1 MLSYICCNCGRK
13 AYNCPLIQDSL
24 CRSQILHS
32 IAESYD
38 QHLAVR
44 KLIHIHSI
52 VYNFRMVQ
60 TYDGDAKDE
69 MKSYLEKA
77 MDSMNTS
84 FKSVVDSINEVV
96 EDDCTVI
103 VRYKNGDGEV
113 LSEKEFK

>member
-1 MLSYICCNCGRK
+1 MTYTLCVLRVKVTVLYITF
-13 AYNCPLIQDSL
+13 
-24 CRSQILHS
+24 
-32 IAESYD
+32 
-38 QHLAVR
+38 V
-44 KLIHIHSI
+44 
-52 VYNFRMVQ
+52 MVQ

-84 FKSVVDSINEVV
+84 LKSVVDSINEVV

-113 LSEKEFK
+113 LSEKSLNNRKI